1 MVIWK
6 NNDVVKVTLALKTYY
21 SYQQDRQF
29 GYKTINISGFKV
41 LIYKMKHLKV
51 ISEIS
56 STSTVLDS
64 YNHKEMGSCHILLT
78 YCGNFF
84 FFQELNVIPFS
95 RKVLPF
101 IIFLIF
107 SS

>member
-6 NNDVVKVTLALKTYY
+6 NNDVKVTLALKTCY
-21 SYQQDRQF
+21 SYQQDCQF
-29 GYKTINISGFKV
+29 RYKTINISGFKV
-41 LIYKMKHLKV
+41 LM

-78 YCGNFF
+78 YCGIFF
-84 FFQELNVIPFS
+84 FFQELNMIPFS
-95 RKVLPF
+95 RNLLPF